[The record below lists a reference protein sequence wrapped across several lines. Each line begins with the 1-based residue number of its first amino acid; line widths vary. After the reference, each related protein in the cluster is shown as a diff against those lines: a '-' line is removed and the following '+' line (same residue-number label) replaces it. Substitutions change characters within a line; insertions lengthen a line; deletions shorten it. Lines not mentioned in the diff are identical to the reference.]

1 MGTNDYRRRT
11 PLSRS
16 AGFTLIEVVLI
27 IILLGVLA
35 TVAVTRLD
43 DATET
48 AKFEQ
53 TRKEMQQ
60 LAYAIAGNPRA
71 NSGDGR
77 SDFGY
82 VGDVGSIPGSLDNLV
97 TNPGYGTW
105 DGPYV
110 SSAFDTDGFKKDAW
124 NVDYLLVDTVIR
136 STGSGQAIDL
146 VFATSQS
153 ALVSNTVNG
162 RIVDGSHEPP
172 RSTFKDSVQLR
183 LTYPDGSGG
192 LTTAVA
198 FPSEDGSFSLS
209 GIPIGEHTLDA
220 VFSPTSDTV
229 SYRVPVY
236 PAREAYLDLVFPADL
251 W

>member
-1 MGTNDYRRRT
+1 MGISNHRHRST
-11 PLSRS
+11 LSCS

-53 TRKEMQQ
+53 TRNEMQQ
-60 LAYAIAGNPRA
+60 LAYAIAGNPHA

-82 VGDVGSIPGSLDNLV
+82 VGDVGSIPGSLGDLV

-110 SSAFDTDGFKKDAW
+110 SSAFDPDGFRKDAW
-124 NVDYLLVDTVIR
+124 GADYVLVDTVIR

-146 VFATSQS
+146 VFAASKS
-153 ALVSNTVNG
+153 ALMSNTVSG
-162 RIVDGSHEPP
+162 RLVDGSHEPP

-192 LTTAVA
+192 FTTAVA
-198 FPSEDGSFSLS
+198 WPSDDGGFAFS
-209 GIPIGEHTLDA
+209 GVPIGDHICVA

-236 PAREAYLDLVFPADL
+236 PAREAYLNVVFPADL